1 MGHDSLKP
9 LPAGLIRVS
18 AEQAPVRM
26 RVLYE
31 TDGPQCLTGEET
43 RLSSGGFST
52 AVQVGYTVEPA
63 IYRIRMRDDRPLEPA
78 EEAPEQESAPLRRA
92 GPRAVAPT

>member
-1 MGHDSLKP
+1 MSRDSLKP

-31 TDGPQCLTGEET
+31 GDGPQCLTAEDT
-43 RLSSGGFST
+43 RLSTGGFST

-78 EEAPEQESAPLRRA
+78 PEEPPLLRRA
-92 GPRAVAPT
+92 GPRATAPT